1 LFPRL
6 IVAVRSECRKRQ
18 LISVSMIVFL
28 GGTGDIG
35 SSVVPRLRLAGHQV
49 IAPTSLE
56 LDLTNGDAVASFFG
70 SLGQNYGLIFA
81 AFIDRRRGETRVEF
95 ELNQLMVS
103 NVMNHSNPSWCVF
116 FSSIVVYGESPQL
129 PINEDSML
137 AGEGLYSKAKQ
148 VAEHKIADAAEG
160 RLPCLTVRFPG
171 VFGGRARRQQ
181 SLDRILSTGLKIGE
195 IALGG
200 NGNVLRDWVS
210 AAEVSEFL
218 ILNAANP
225 RNAVV
230 NFIRGESVAIDEYVA
245 IALEVIPNI
254 SHRRANSGEESKTN
268 DFVFDASRLQTLFPE
283 WRFPPR
289 ERDIQELA
297 RELKSLHEQP
307 LR

>member
-1 LFPRL
+1 
-6 IVAVRSECRKRQ
+6 
-18 LISVSMIVFL
+18 MIVFL
-28 GGTGDIG
+28 GVTGDIG
-35 SSVVPRLRLAGHQV
+35 SSVVPRLQLAGQEV

-116 FSSIVVYGESPQL
+116 LSSIAVYGESPLL
-129 PINEDSML
+129 PINEDSIL
-137 AGEGLYSKAKQ
+137 AGEGLYAKAKQ
-148 VAEHKIADAAEG
+148 LAEHQIAQAGDG
-160 RLPCLTVRFPG
+160 KFPCLNLRLPG
-171 VFGGRARRQQ
+171 VFGGKGRQLQ
-181 SLDRILSTGLKIGE
+181 AFMTILKNGLKSGKVE
-195 IALGG
+195 LGADG
-200 NGNVLRDWVS
+200 HVLRDWVS
-210 AAEVSEFL
+210 ADEVSEFL
-218 ILNAANP
+218 ILNTASP
-225 RNAVV
+225 RNGVV
-230 NFIRGESVAIDEYVA
+230 NFVRGESISIDEYVA

-254 SHRRANSGEESKTN
+254 SHRRAKSGEVSKTS
-268 DFVFDASRLQTLFPE
+268 DFVFDASRLRALFPE

-289 ERDIQELA
+289 ERDIQEVA

>member
-1 LFPRL
+1 
-6 IVAVRSECRKRQ
+6 
-18 LISVSMIVFL
+18 MIVFL
-28 GGTGDIG
+28 GVTGDIG
-35 SSVVPRLRLAGHQV
+35 SVVVPRLRLAGHEV

-56 LDLTNGDAVASFFG
+56 LDLTNGDAVVSFFG

-81 AFIDRRRGETRVEF
+81 AFIDRRRAETIAEF
-95 ELNQLMVS
+95 AMNQLMVN

-116 FSSIVVYGESPQL
+116 LSSIAVYGESPPL
-129 PINEDSML
+129 PINEDSIL
-137 AGEGLYSKAKQ
+137 VGEGFYARAKQ
-148 VAEHKIADAAEG
+148 VAEHKIADAAAG
-160 RLPCLTVRFPG
+160 KFPCLTVRFPG
-171 VFGGRARRQQ
+171 VFGGRARRNQ
-181 SLDRILSTGLKIGE
+181 SLDKILSTGLKTGE

-200 NGNVLRDWVS
+200 NGKVRRDWVS

-218 ILNAANP
+218 ILNTANP

-230 NFIRGESVAIDEYVA
+230 NFVRGESISIDEYVA

-254 SHRRANSGEESKTN
+254 SHRRANFGEESKTS
-268 DFVFDASRLQTLFPE
+268 DFVFDASRLGALFPE

-297 RELKSLHEQP
+297 RELKSLHKQP

>member
-1 LFPRL
+1 
-6 IVAVRSECRKRQ
+6 V
-18 LISVSMIVFL
+18 IVFL
-28 GGTGDIG
+28 GVTGDVG
-35 SSVVPRLRLAGHQV
+35 SVVVPRLRLAGYEV
-49 IAPTSLE
+49 MAPTSSQ
-56 LDLTNGDAVASFFG
+56 LDLTNRDAVASFFG

-81 AFIDRRRGETRVEF
+81 AFIDRRRAETVVEF
-95 ELNQLMVS
+95 EMNQQMVG

-116 FSSIVVYGESPQL
+116 LSSIAVYGESPQL

-137 AGEGLYSKAKQ
+137 AGEGPYAKAKQ

-160 RLPCLTVRFPG
+160 KFPCLTVRFPG

-181 SLDRILSTGLKIGE
+181 SLDRILSTGLKTGE

-283 WRFPPR
+283 WGFPPR